1 VAKLEENAQVNS
13 LKNFISLGPH
23 CCMRLRIKNQMEIH
37 GFESGPTSFFD
48 YNLCD
53 ENTLS
58 KILRLCKIEDYFNK
72 ENIEYIR
79 TSENHNHAHVNLKN
93 IYFKS
98 IHDVKN
104 CEGIELE
111 NEIKNYIERYKR
123 RYHRLV
129 SRISSRDDIVFV
141 YMGKISDENTAAIE
155 DGIKK
160 ISKKKVPIICLN
172 DLGKE
177 SPDVKQKGM
186 VFDVNYSKFYE
197 RAPGGEPSINWI
209 WMNFL
214 DWEGIF
220 KVLMNIHNETK
231 IRTKKAFL

>member
-1 VAKLEENAQVNS
+1 
-13 LKNFISLGPH
+13 
-23 CCMRLRIKNQMEIH
+23 MRLRIKKQMEVH
-37 GFESGPTSFFD
+37 GLEGVPNNFFD
-48 YNLCD
+48 YSLCD
-53 ENTLS
+53 DNTLA
-58 KILRLCKIEDYFNK
+58 KILKDCEIGYYFNREKIEY
-72 ENIEYIR
+72 ER
-79 TSENHNHAHVNLKN
+79 TSENHNHAHVCLKN

-104 CEGIELE
+104 CERTKLE

-123 RYHRLV
+123 RYHRLI
-129 SRISSRDDIVFV
+129 SIISSRDNVIFV
-141 YMGKISDENTAAIE
+141 YMGKISDENAAAINN
-155 DGIKK
+155 GMKT

-186 VFDVNYSKFYE
+186 IFDVNYSKFYE

-220 KVLMNIHNETK
+220 KVLLDIHNETK